1 MYMLN
6 NKPLVMETQN
16 PLRSLQCFF
25 IRSNLNMLNI
35 NDSDF
40 ELIKIMLVCSFN
52 YMTRQIY
59 FLFTL
64 KLRLVYLYIIENV
77 NIVKQAK
84 PSRYC
89 VCRAI

>member
-6 NKPLVMETQN
+6 NKPRVMETQN
-16 PLRSLQCFF
+16 PLRSLQCFV

-64 KLRLVYLYIIENV
+64 KPRLVYLYIIENV